1 MVEPF
6 ILAIDQGTTG
16 TTALAVGRSGDVLA
30 RGYAEVDQFFPQPGW
45 VEHDARQLWQTVLDA
60 SGEALAGLGSPA
72 TARPVAIG
80 LTNQRE
86 TTVVW
91 DRRTGEPVGPAIVW
105 QCRRTSKRCD
115 ALRAEGMSGLFQDR
129 TGLVLDAYFSG
140 TKLEWLLEHVPGL
153 AARAEAGEVAFG
165 TVDSWMLWNL
175 TAGAVHATDVSN
187 ASRTLLLDVDSGGW
201 APDLLST
208 LHVPQAVLPR
218 VVPSAG
224 VVAETVGS
232 GAIPAGVPIAGLA
245 GDQQAALFGQACFS
259 AGEAKTTYGTGCFL
273 LLTTGPQRALSQN
286 RLLSTIAWQLGAT
299 APLEYA
305 LEGSVFTGGSVV
317 QWLRDEL
324 GLVAST
330 SETAALAQSV
340 ADTAGVSFV
349 PAFSGLGAPYWD
361 QHARGAI
368 TGLTRGTTRA
378 HLVRAALEGIAQQVA
393 DVVEAMAAD
402 SGAGLAQMNVDG
414 GAAANDFLMQFQAD
428 VLGCP
433 VARPAQL
440 ETTALGAAY
449 LAGLATGFWS
459 GMEDLAAARR
469 VERRFEPSM
478 GHDQRQDLRA
488 AWRTAVERA
497 RTSH

>member
-1 MVEPF
+1 MAEPF

-16 TTALAVGRSGDVLA
+16 TTALAVGRSGAVLS
-30 RGYAEVDQFFPQPGW
+30 RGYAVVDQFFPQPGW
-45 VEHDARQLWQTVLDA
+45 VEHDALQLWQTVLDA
-60 SGEALAGLGSPA
+60 SGQALAGLGPAA

-91 DRRTGEPVGPAIVW
+91 DRRSGEPVGPAIVW
-105 QCRRTSKRCD
+105 QCRRTAQRCD

-187 ASRTLLLDVDSGGW
+187 ASRTLLLDVDGGNW

-208 LHVPQAVLPR
+208 LHVPQAILPR
-218 VVPSAG
+218 VVPSSG
-224 VVAETVGS
+224 VVAETAGS
-232 GAIPAGVPIAGLA
+232 EAIPAGVPIAGLA

-286 RLLSTIAWQLGAT
+286 RLLSTIAWQLGAG

-324 GLVAST
+324 GLVASA
-330 SETAALAQSV
+330 SETAALARSV
-340 ADTAGVSFV
+340 ADSAGVSFV
-349 PAFSGLGAPYWD
+349 PAFTGLGAPYWD

-402 SGAGLAQMNVDG
+402 SGAELAQMNVDG

-440 ETTALGAAY
+440 ETTALGAAF
-449 LAGLATGFWS
+449 LAGLATAFWS
-459 GMEDLAAARR
+459 GTDDLAAARR
-469 VERRFEPSM
+469 VERRFDPSM
-478 GHDQRQDLRA
+478 GDDQRQDLRA
-488 AWRTAVERA
+488 AWRSAVDRA
-497 RTSH
+497 RTAH